1 MEQKEPTSKLREEWE
16 TLSFRPIPLQWCLGL
31 PSIRRMP
38 TSVSTTVESSG
49 GKVVKSTR
57 LLPMWPGF
65 DFQTRRH
72 MWGEVFGSL
81 LCTERFFPGYSGFSP
96 GTLVFLRV
104 LRFFPGTPVFLR
116 VIRFFSGYSGFSRVL
131 RFSPGTP
138 VFLRVL
144 QFSPGTPVFPQVLRF
159 FPGTLVF
166 PPLHKPTL
174 D

>member
-1 MEQKEPTSKLREEWE
+1 
-16 TLSFRPIPLQWCLGL
+16 
-31 PSIRRMP
+31 MP

-104 LRFFPGTPVFLR
+104 LRFFPGYSGFSPGNPVFLR
-116 VIRFFSGYSGFSRVL
+116 VLRFFPGYSG
-131 RFSPGTP
+131 FSPGTP

-144 QFSPGTPVFPQVLRF
+144 QFFSGYSGFSPGTPVFPRVLWF
-159 FPGTLVF
+159 SLLFIN
-166 PPLHKPTL
+166 LH
-174 D
+174 